1 MCVTYLTNGKY
12 ISYLNSIKKS
22 NINESTGNLQ
32 EKKKQGYETFVHYRD
47 RIVTEV

>member
-32 EKKKQGYETFVHYRD
+32 EKKNKDMKHLFTIGIE
-47 RIVTEV
+47 